1 MDKPSKI
8 LLIVDGHSIA
18 YRAYFAFIKRPL
30 INSKGFN
37 TSAVF
42 GFINSL
48 IKAIK
53 DTHATH
59 VAITFDMGL
68 SRRDETV
75 REYKTTRPRMPDELS
90 MSMAYIRKIV
100 RAMGY
105 RIVEV
110 EGYEA
115 DDVIYTLVRRFR
127 DDFDRIYILTSDKDI
142 LQLVDEKVLVYDSR
156 ADVVYDPQKVE
167 EKFGIPPHL
176 IPDYLT
182 LVGDQIDNIPG
193 IKGIGPRSAV
203 ELISR
208 YGPIEEIIRH
218 TDELPAKFRSRI
230 KEKAQELLR
239 IKERV
244 IRLMEVPL
252 DISVEELRP
261 SAMDRVTLFSLL
273 NELELFRIMEE
284 FAQDIPALPID
295 ESDTLPPAPFPL
307 HIDGEHLYFH
317 DGEGIK
323 RKKKELLDL
332 SHPGLVFDSKALY
345 KEGYSGSTFDLLLA
359 DYLLD
364 PDLASKKSTAD
375 PVEYILLK
383 YMGYRKPQNISS
395 HQESAWK
402 VNLVHHLH
410 RPLRERLM
418 EDGLLKLL
426 EEIEIP
432 VAHVLGDMEKRGIRI
447 DTDYLRDLGREIE
460 TRLLEIEAG
469 IYSLAGER
477 FNINSPRQLARILY
491 QKLKLPPLKKTKTGY
506 STDSEVL
513 MELAKQHP
521 LPAKILEFRELY
533 KLKSTYIDNL
543 LEMVDPRT
551 GRIYPT
557 FNQRGTSTGRISAQ
571 KPNIQN
577 IPIMSEVGRK
587 IRKAFVAQEGHLLI
601 KADYSQIELRIL
613 AHLSG
618 DESLV
623 EAFQR
628 GEDIHTRTAKII
640 LGKEEITPEERR
652 LAKAVNF
659 GIIYGISP
667 YGLSRQ
673 VGIEIEEA
681 AKFIEQYFES
691 HPGVKRW
698 IDETLK
704 FAMENG
710 HVKTIMGRLRR
721 IPRMG
726 LMSPNKNVRD
736 AWRRITINAPVQG
749 SAADVVKVAM
759 IRTNPIA
766 PIIMQIHDELV
777 FEVEEDRAQELA
789 GRVKEIMENLIRLR
803 VPLRVDVS
811 ISDRW
816 G

>member
-1 MDKPSKI
+1 MDKPSRI

-156 ADVVYDPQKVE
+156 ADVVYDPRKVE

-218 TDELPAKFRSRI
+218 ADELPAKFRSRI

-284 FAQDIPALPID
+284 FAQDIPALPVD

-410 RPLRERLM
+410 RPLREKLE
-418 EDGLLKLL
+418 EDGLLELL

-447 DTDYLRDLGREIE
+447 DTDYLRQLGREIE

-698 IDETLK
+698 IDKTLK

>member
-1 MDKPSKI
+1 MDRPSRI
-8 LLIVDGHSIA
+8 LLVVDGHSIA

-48 IKAIK
+48 IKAIR
-53 DTHATH
+53 DTRATH
-59 VAITFDMGL
+59 VAIAFDRGL

-75 REYKTTRPRMPDELS
+75 REYKVTRPEMPDELS
-90 MSMAYIRKIV
+90 LSIGYIKRIV

-115 DDVIYTLVRRFR
+115 DDVIYTLVRRFQ
-127 DDFDRIYILTSDKDI
+127 DSFDRIYILTSDKDI
-142 LQLVDEKVLVYDSR
+142 LQIVSDKVLVYDSR
-156 ADVVYDPQKVE
+156 ADVVYDPEKVE

-193 IKGIGPRSAV
+193 IKGVGPKTAV
-203 ELISR
+203 ELIR
-208 YGPIEEIIRH
+208 KYGPVERIVENA
-218 TDELPAKFRSRI
+218 DELPAKLRRAI
-230 KEKAQELLR
+230 KEKAQELIE
-239 IKERV
+239 IKEKV

-252 DISVEELRP
+252 EIGEEELRP
-261 SAMDRVTLFSLL
+261 SEMDRVTLFSLL

-284 FAQDIPALPID
+284 FAQDIPALPVD
-295 ESDTLPPAPFPL
+295 ESDTLPEPPFPL
-307 HIDGEHLYFH
+307 HIDEEHIYFH
-317 DGEGIK
+317 DGEGVK
-323 RKKKELLDL
+323 RKRKELLDL
-332 SHPGLVFDSKALY
+332 GHPGLVFDSKELFKA
-345 KEGYSGSTFDLLLA
+345 GYSGSIFDLLLA
-359 DYLLD
+359 DYLID

-375 PVEYILLK
+375 PLEYMLLK
-383 YMGYRKPQNISS
+383 YMGYRKPQNIPS

-410 RPLRERLM
+410 RSLRERLE
-418 EDGLLKLL
+418 EDDLLKLL
-426 EEIEIP
+426 REIEIP
-432 VAHVLGDMEKRGIRI
+432 VAHVLGDMERRGIRI
-447 DTDYLRDLGREIE
+447 DTDYLKELGSEVE
-460 TRLLEIEAG
+460 THLMRIEAE

-477 FNINSPRQLARILY
+477 FNINSPKQLARILY
-491 QKLKLPPLKKTKTGY
+491 QKLKLPPLKRTRTGY

-543 LEMVDPRT
+543 LEMVDART

-577 IPIMSEVGRK
+577 IPVISEIGRR
-587 IRKAFVAQEGHLLI
+587 IRKAFVAEEGHLLI

-618 DESLV
+618 DGNLV
-623 EAFQR
+623 EAFRR
-628 GEDIHTRTAKII
+628 GEDIHTRTARII

-673 VGIEIEEA
+673 VGIEIDEA
-681 AKFIEQYFES
+681 ARFIEQYFEN
-691 HPGVKRW
+691 HPGVKQW
-698 IDETLK
+698 IERTLK
-704 FAMENG
+704 LAEEKG
-710 HVKTIMGRLRR
+710 YVRTIMGRLRR

-726 LMSPNKNVRD
+726 LLSPNKNVRD

-749 SAADVVKVAM
+749 SAADIVKVAM
-759 IRTNPIA
+759 IRTNPMA

-777 FEVEEDRAQELA
+777 FEVEEGRAEELA
-789 GRVKEIMENLIRLR
+789 GKIREIMESVVQLK
-803 VPLRVDVS
+803 VPLKVDVS
-811 ISDRW
+811 ISERW